1 MKKLFTV
8 LFIINMCLSLCAC
21 GGTGNEDHDYI
32 ISLLEEGRYD
42 MAIHVIEGLR
52 SGLGTQAPAESVPI
66 PDGEPVSSTDGEPVP
81 PILRDMDW
89 IFEMHL
95 INESGQQL
103 SLVSL
108 EIKNLNNGAEQDS
121 YLFPTEELARIG
133 LGGTVL
139 EPGQGF
145 SWTDGH
151 PVVDDFDGRLYI
163 FSFTDPQGNAHD
175 MVFNFD
181 MKGMQLKDLGGG
193 QPQDGS
199 QPTGDWVFPIL
210 LENTGNIPIELFAMD
225 ITDFK
230 DGQQL
235 GTSIFEGPDL
245 GNIGLENLVIQ
256 PGDSFS
262 WVDGH
267 PATTEFNGREYR
279 FHFTDSNGERHTQ
292 SFRFDQLDQQNSPID
307 YSADHGQDL
316 KTLRHGADFEL
327 EVYPG
332 VYWVPANALG
342 SSRYTNADIF
352 QMTDASPEDKQQL
365 ISTLYEA
372 LQLYQVG
379 DFRPSDDNI
388 RMFENG
394 INWEHHKPGYYAVL
408 SNTGCCATD
417 SNWLH
422 YILDSDYDEVGFLAT
437 SQRDGGGHVYNYI
450 LQDGWYY
457 FIDLTHYHASGSPMH
472 SAVEDG
478 NMSSYRSTDYIL
490 GNIHKTRSVEAYVN
504 YVQEHF
510 TDPPG
515 LMFMYSAENVLAV
528 DGVQSGN
535 GIQITYEEADG
546 LDIEVVFDDTG
557 DTLDFA
563 RAPSPT
569 QLPDWQAITA
579 K

>member
-1 MKKLFTV
+1 MKKIISAV
-8 LFIINMCLSLCAC
+8 LVLLLCLSLCAC
-21 GGTGNEDHDYI
+21 GGTGSKDYDYI

-52 SGLGTQAPAESVPI
+52 SGLGTQAPAEPAPI
-66 PDGEPVSSTDGEPVP
+66 ADGEPVP
-81 PILRDMDW
+81 PICRDMGW

-95 INESGQQL
+95 INESGPRL

-121 YLFPTEELARIG
+121 YLFPTEELGRLG
-133 LGGTVL
+133 LPSTVL

-151 PVVDDFDGRLYI
+151 PVTDDFDGRQYI

-175 MVFNFD
+175 MVFSFD
-181 MKGMQLKDLGGG
+181 MQGMQLKDLGV

-199 QPTGDWVFPIL
+199 QPTGDWVFPFL
-210 LENTGNIPIELFAMD
+210 FENKGADPIELFSVD

-235 GTSIFEGPDL
+235 GTYIFEASDL
-245 GNIGLENLVIQ
+245 ENLGLGNLVIQ
-256 PGDSFS
+256 PGESFS
-262 WVDGH
+262 WMDGH
-267 PATTEFNGREYR
+267 PATTEFNCREYR
-279 FHFTDSNGERHTQ
+279 FHFVDPKGQQQTM
-292 SFRFDQLDQQNSPID
+292 SFRFDELDRQNEPTD
-307 YSADHGQDL
+307 YSGDQGQDL
-316 KTLRHGADFEL
+316 KTLRHDADFEL

-342 SSRYTNADIF
+342 SSRYTNADIY
-352 QMTDASPEDKQQL
+352 QMLDASPEDKQQL

-372 LQLYQVG
+372 LQLYQIG
-379 DFRPSDDNI
+379 NFTSSDDNI
-388 RMFENG
+388 RIFENG

-408 SNTGCCATD
+408 SNSGCCATD
-417 SNWLH
+417 SNWLR
-422 YILDSDYDEVGFLAT
+422 YILSSDYEQVGYLAT
-437 SQRDGGGHVYNYI
+437 SQRDGSGHVYNYI
-450 LQDGWYY
+450 YHDGWYY
-457 FIDLTHYHASGSPMH
+457 FIDLTHYHASGSPVD

-478 NMSSYRSTDYIL
+478 NMNSYRVTDYIL
-490 GNIHKTRSVEAYVN
+490 GNLHKTRSVESYVS
-504 YVQEHF
+504 YVQESF

-515 LMFMYSAENVLAV
+515 LMFMYTADNVPAV
-528 DGVQSGN
+528 DSAHSGSML
-535 GIQITYEEADG
+535 QIIYETAPD
-546 LDIEVVFDDTG
+546 LRIETVFDDPN
-557 DTLDFA
+557 DTLEYTS
-563 RAPSPT
+563 RPSPT